1 MHVELLIA
9 EIGSTT
15 TVVNA
20 FADLTGDAPKFLG
33 QGMAATSIAE
43 GDVVLGLERARAD
56 LTRTLGVE
64 AVVAD
69 HIFATSS
76 AAGGLS
82 MTVHG
87 LVPEMTVRAAREAAL
102 GSGAVIRMVTAGKL
116 GNYDLE
122 EVRAIAPRIVMV
134 AGGVDGG
141 ERETALYNF
150 KVLTEYMPETP
161 ILYAGN
167 TDNWREIKAIAREKN
182 IRLYLTENVYPSLDL
197 LNVEPARAT
206 IQDIFEEHIVEA
218 PGMAHIHEAVTGKIM
233 PTPGAVMAMTER
245 LYDVLGDVMTFDVGG
260 ATTDLHSVT
269 EGSEDLRHYRMEPE
283 PFAKRTVE
291 GDLGVFVNR
300 AHVIGAMNAGEKAKL
315 PLDYETRLADVPEIP
330 ESEDHVSL
338 VLPLVKT
345 CCREALERHAGRMTE
360 QFTTRGRQMMVRGR
374 DLTAVKTIIATGG
387 ALTKLPGAT
396 SMINDILS
404 TPVTDFLYPTESAR
418 VMMDHDYLMASCGV
432 MANAYPEAAVK
443 LMLSSMRL
451 F

>member
-1 MHVELLIA
+1 MNVDLLVA

-20 FADLTGDAPKFLG
+20 FMGLSGDAPVFLG
-33 QGMAATSIAE
+33 QGMAATSIGE
-43 GDVVLGLERARAD
+43 GDVVLGFQRAAHD
-56 LTRTLGVE
+56 LARQLGME
-64 AVVAD
+64 TIDAE

-87 LVPEMTVRAAREAAL
+87 LVPAMTVRAAREAAL

-116 GNYDLE
+116 SAYDLE
-122 EVRAIAPRIVMV
+122 DVSAIAPRIMMV

-150 KVLTEYMPETP
+150 KVLAEHMPGTP

-167 TDNWREIKAIAREKN
+167 TDNWREIKAIAQEKS
-182 IRLYLTENVYPSLDL
+182 IRLYLTENVYPSLDH
-197 LNVEPARAT
+197 LNVGPARAM
-206 IQDIFEEHIVEA
+206 IQDIFEEHIIEA
-218 PGMAHIHEAVTGKIM
+218 PGMAHIHEVVTGRIM

-245 LYDVLGDVMTFDVGG
+245 LYDIFGDLMTFDVGG

-269 EGSEDLRHYRMEPE
+269 EGSEDLRHYRIEPE

-300 AHVIGAMNAGEKAKL
+300 SHVLRAMNAGEKGRL
-315 PLDYETRLADVPEIP
+315 PADYDLQLACVPEIP
-330 ESEDHVSL
+330 ESGEQVSL
-338 VLPLVKT
+338 VLPLVRT

-360 QFTTRGRQMMVRGR
+360 QFTTRGRQMTVRGR

-387 ALTKLPGAT
+387 ALTRLPGAA
-396 SMINDILS
+396 SVIGDILS
-404 TPVTDFLYPTESAR
+404 TPVTDYLYPSESAR
-418 VMMDHDYLMASCGV
+418 VMIDHNYLMASCGV
-432 MANAYPEAAVK
+432 MANAFPEASVK
-443 LMLSSMRL
+443 LMLLSMRSS
-451 F
+451 

>member
-1 MHVELLIA
+1 MNVELLVA

-20 FADLTGDAPKFLG
+20 FTDLTADTPVFVG
-33 QGMAATSIAE
+33 QGMAATSIEE
-43 GDVVLGLERARAD
+43 GDVVLGLQRARRD
-56 LTRTLGVE
+56 LARRLGVE
-64 AVVAD
+64 TVAAD

-116 GNYDLE
+116 GMYDLE
-122 EVRAIAPRIVMV
+122 EVRTITPRVVMI

-150 KVLTEYMPETP
+150 RALTEQMPDTP

-167 TDNWREIKAIAREKN
+167 TDNWREIKAIAREQN
-182 IRLYLTENVYPSLDL
+182 IRLYLTENVYPSLDQ
-197 LNVEPARAT
+197 LNIEPARKT

-233 PTPGAVMAMTER
+233 PTPGAVMAMTEK
-245 LYDVLGDVMTFDVGG
+245 LYDVLGDLMTFDVGG
-260 ATTDLHSVT
+260 ATTDIHSVT

-291 GDLGVFVNR
+291 GDLGVFLNR
-300 AHVIGAMNAGEKAKL
+300 KHVLEVMNGLERAKL
-315 PLDYETRLADVPEIP
+315 SIDFESQLARVPEIP
-330 ESEDHVSL
+330 ESEEHVLL

-345 CCREALERHAGRMTE
+345 CCHEALRRHAGRMIE
-360 QFTTRGRQMMVRGR
+360 HFTTRGRLRMVRGR

-387 ALTKLPGAT
+387 ALTKLPGAL
-396 SMINDILS
+396 SIISDILA
-404 TPVTDFLYPTESAR
+404 TPVTDYLYPTESAR
-418 VMMDHDYLMASCGV
+418 VIMDHNYLMASCGV
-432 MANAYPEAAVK
+432 MASAYPEAAVK
-443 LMLSSMRL
+443 LMLSSLRL
-451 F
+451 S

>member
-1 MHVELLIA
+1 
-9 EIGSTT
+9 
-15 TVVNA
+15 
-20 FADLTGDAPKFLG
+20 
-33 QGMAATSIAE
+33 
-43 GDVVLGLERARAD
+43 
-56 LTRTLGVE
+56 
-64 AVVAD
+64 
-69 HIFATSS
+69 
-76 AAGGLS
+76 
-82 MTVHG
+82 
-87 LVPEMTVRAAREAAL
+87 
-102 GSGAVIRMVTAGKL
+102 MVTAGKL

-269 EGSEDLRHYRMEPE
+269 EGSEDLRHYRMERAVRQTDSRRRFRRLRQSCARHRRDE
-283 PFAKRTVE
+283 RRRE
-291 GDLGVFVNR
+291 G
-300 AHVIGAMNAGEKAKL
+300 
-315 PLDYETRLADVPEIP
+315 
-330 ESEDHVSL
+330 
-338 VLPLVKT
+338 
-345 CCREALERHAGRMTE
+345 EA
-360 QFTTRGRQMMVRGR
+360 
-374 DLTAVKTIIATGG
+374 
-387 ALTKLPGAT
+387 
-396 SMINDILS
+396 
-404 TPVTDFLYPTESAR
+404 
-418 VMMDHDYLMASCGV
+418 
-432 MANAYPEAAVK
+432 
-443 LMLSSMRL
+443 SS
-451 F
+451 